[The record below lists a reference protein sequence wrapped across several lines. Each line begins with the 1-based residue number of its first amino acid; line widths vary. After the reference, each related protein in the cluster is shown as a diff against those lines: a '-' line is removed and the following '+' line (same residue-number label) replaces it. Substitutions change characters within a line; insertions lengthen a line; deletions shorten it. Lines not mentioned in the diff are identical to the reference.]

1 MLSQPSASDEAA
13 LGGRRIFLVEDEAL
27 VLMLLEDILTD
38 LGCTIVGP
46 AERLADALAIATD
59 PAVTIDAAVLDV
71 NIRGEAVFPL
81 AEALAARGVPFAFAT
96 GYGAAG
102 LPDHWRDRPVLPKP
116 FDQVDVARVIAR
128 ALAGAGSM

>member
-1 MLSQPSASDEAA
+1 MLTQPFTPDEAV

-46 AERLADALAIATD
+46 AERLADALAVAAD
-59 PAVTIDAAVLDV
+59 PSAAIDAAVLDV
-71 NIRGEAVFPL
+71 NIRGEAVFPV

-102 LPDHWRDRPVLPKP
+102 LPEAWRDRPVLPKP
-116 FDQVDVARVIAR
+116 FDQVDVARVVAR
-128 ALAGAGSM
+128 ALAGAGSV

>member
-1 MLSQPSASDEAA
+1 MLTKPSAVGEAT
-13 LGGRRIFLVEDEAL
+13 LGGHRIFLVEDEAL

-46 AERLADALAIATD
+46 ASRLAEALAIATD
-59 PAVTIDAAVLDV
+59 PTAAMDAAVLDV
-71 NIRGEAVFPL
+71 NIRGEAVFPV

-102 LPDHWRDRPVLPKP
+102 LPEQWRDRPVLPKP
-116 FDQVDVARVIAR
+116 FDQADVARVIAH
-128 ALAGAGSM
+128 ALAGTGSV